1 MLWEAIRKGSPAS
14 EESRATLAC
23 HETCITL
30 MEPEEGN
37 GLMKRPQCPT
47 HGDTMITVCH
57 TCEVSNGYGVHIEH
71 ACIEVIEC
79 MWCGS

>member
-1 MLWEAIRKGSPAS
+1 MKRAIA
-14 EESRATLAC
+14 
-23 HETCITL
+23 L
-30 MEPEEGN
+30 MKPEEGS